1 MKKLLIILLSALWVN
16 AYSQNDF
23 IMKSNVYP
31 IVVISISDK
40 ECAMLIDT
48 GSGINM
54 IDESVIKKDSV
65 IEADAVVNSF
75 AGEFSLNGFYIGN
88 ADFKGRNI
96 TKIMTGDIK
105 KAFKNISVK
114 TKLEVVGILGTPA
127 IKQLGMIIDL
137 SRGIVTIKNEPNNLA
152 DK

>member
-1 MKKLLIILLSALWVN
+1 MKKLLFILLSVLWAN

-23 IMKSNVYP
+23 IMKSNIYP
-31 IVVISISDK
+31 IISIYINNM
-40 ECAMLIDT
+40 ECVMLIDT

-75 AGEFSLNGFYIGN
+75 AGKFSLNGFYIGK
-88 ADFKGRNI
+88 AEFKERGI

-105 KAFKNISVK
+105 KALKNISVK
-114 TKLEVVGILGTPA
+114 TKSDVVGILGTPA
-127 IKQLGMIIDL
+127 IKELGMVIDL
-137 SRGIVTIKNEPNNLA
+137 SRGIITIKSEPNNLA